1 MTLRR
6 LHVLVT
12 GTSSDAHT
20 WNLMYLQLA
29 LEEAGHDV
37 TNLGPC
43 VPDDLL
49 TETCVRLRPDALVIS
64 SVNGHGHTDAA
75 RAAAVVR
82 HDPRHDAM
90 PIIVGGLLGTA
101 GNPNA
106 DHAPTLQA
114 AGVTAIL
121 EKDDLPKL
129 MRLLAET
136 RAPAAAATAAAA
148 AAAPAAATAAAG
160 RELEGA
166 R

>member
-43 VPDDLL
+43 VPDGLL
-49 TETCVRLRPDALVIS
+49 TETCVRLRPDTLVIS

-75 RAAAVVR
+75 RAAAAVR
-82 HDPRHDAM
+82 YDPRHDAM

-101 GNPNA
+101 GDPNA
-106 DHAPTLQA
+106 DHTPALEA
-114 AGVTAIL
+114 AGVTAVL

-129 MRLLAET
+129 MRLLAEI
-136 RAPAAAATAAAA
+136 R
-148 AAAPAAATAAAG
+148 AAAPAAAAATPAAAAG

>member
-20 WNLMYLQLA
+20 WNLIFLQLA

-64 SVNGHGHTDAA
+64 SVNGHGHADAA

-82 HDPRHDAM
+82 HDSRHDAM

-106 DHAPTLQA
+106 VHAPALEA
-114 AGVTAIL
+114 AGVTAVL
-121 EKDDLPKL
+121 EKDDLPEL
-129 MRLLAET
+129 MRLLAEIRT
-136 RAPAAAATAAAA
+136 AVAATPAAVAAPAAAAT
-148 AAAPAAATAAAG
+148 PAAA
-160 RELEGA
+160 RQLEGA

>member
-1 MTLRR
+1 MTPRR
-6 LHVLVT
+6 LHVLVA

-20 WNLMYLQLA
+20 WNLVYLQLA

-49 TETCVRLRPDALVIS
+49 TEACVRLRPDALVIS
-64 SVNGHGHTDAA
+64 SVNGHGHADVA
-75 RAAAVVR
+75 RAAAMVR
-82 HDPRHDAM
+82 YDSRHDAM

-101 GNPNA
+101 GDPNA
-106 DHAPTLQA
+106 NHAPALEA
-114 AGVTAIL
+114 AGVTAVL
-121 EKDDLPKL
+121 EKDDLPEL
-129 MRLLAET
+129 MRLLAEF
-136 RAPAAAATAAAA
+136 RATTATTTATA
-148 AAAPAAATAAAG
+148 TA